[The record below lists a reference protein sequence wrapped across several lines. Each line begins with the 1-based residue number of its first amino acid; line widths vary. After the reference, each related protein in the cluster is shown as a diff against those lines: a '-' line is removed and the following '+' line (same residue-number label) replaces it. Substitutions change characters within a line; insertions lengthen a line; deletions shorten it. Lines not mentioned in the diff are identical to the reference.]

1 MAAVAL
7 TQQNRSF
14 LTGRGVEADLLAA
27 MRDVIASQP
36 GVVDVPDLFAVV
48 VGPVTAVVDGDVIFE
63 DELNVPDIEASI
75 ERAGNDLRS
84 RWPQIRYVYLT
95 PVSERRRR
103 GAGRPTRSAS
113 TPPRPERSK
122 SANWSL

>member
-7 TQQNRSF
+7 TQQNRSL
-14 LTGRGVEADLLAA
+14 LTGRGVDEELLTA
-27 MRDVIASQP
+27 MRGVVAAQT

-48 VGPVTAVVDGDVIFE
+48 VGPVTTVVDGDVIFA

-75 ERAGNDLRS
+75 ERAGIELRS

-95 PVSERRRR
+95 PVSER
-103 GAGRPTRSAS
+103 A
-113 TPPRPERSK
+113 
-122 SANWSL
+122 